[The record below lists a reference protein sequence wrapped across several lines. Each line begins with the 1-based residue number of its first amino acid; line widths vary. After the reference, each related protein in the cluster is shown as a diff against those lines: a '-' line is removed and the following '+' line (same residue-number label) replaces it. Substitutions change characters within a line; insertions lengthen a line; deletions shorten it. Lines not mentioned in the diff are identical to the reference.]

1 MSDFLV
7 YLPAPA
13 APSASD
19 ARRGGYSSDDDRSP
33 RKKRSKKA
41 RQESVAKEV
50 AELLP
55 SEDEDESSS
64 DESSRRPLS
73 REEALDRTLTR
84 LVAQAERGEKRSRR
98 PAVRLDYTLDMQ
110 RSKSF
115 SPSSKSPRSR
125 PEDKRPSYDDPGSSA
140 GEESEGSEEPEE
152 PEPEPK
158 KPVANASWRRPR
170 QSPSALPPKKR
181 PASPGV
187 DVEHEEVL
195 EVEEEDYADTVRRR
209 AAVREREARA

>member
-33 RKKRSKKA
+33 RKKRSKKT
-41 RQESVAKEV
+41 RPESVAKEV
-50 AELLP
+50 LELLP

-64 DESSRRPLS
+64 DESPRRPLS

-115 SPSSKSPRSR
+115 SPSSKPPRPR
-125 PEDKRPSYDDPGSSA
+125 PEDKCPSYDDPGSSA
-140 GEESEGSEEPEE
+140 GEESEEDEPE

-181 PASPGV
+181 PTSPGV

-195 EVEEEDYADTVRRR
+195 EVEEEDYADTIRRR